1 MIEVVNKTTFSPDIE
16 FLEVPVKEYYIGR
29 GSSLGNPYTS
39 KNLEDTKALFQCDSK
54 EEALS
59 KYKEHLLE
67 KISAEDEDICKMLD
81 DIETASAEGNVY
93 LICYCKPKKCHGDI
107 IKEIIDNRSKK
118 GKSSVSLF

>member
-1 MIEVVNKTTFSPDIE
+1 MIEVVNKTTFSSDTE

-54 EEALS
+54 EEALT
-59 KYKEHLLE
+59 KYKGYLLE
-67 KISAEDEDICKMLD
+67 KISSEDEDICKMLD
-81 DIETASAEGNVY
+81 DIETASVEGNVY

>member
-1 MIEVVNKTTFSPDIE
+1 MIEVVNKTTFSPDTE

-29 GSSLGNPYTS
+29 GSFLGNPYTS

-54 EEALS
+54 EESLS
-59 KYKEHLLE
+59 KYKEYLLE
-67 KISAEDEDICKMLD
+67 KISSEDKDICKMLD
-81 DIETASAEGNVY
+81 DIETASAEGNAY

-107 IKEIIDNRSKK
+107 VKEIIDNRSKK